1 MFEKSFQQSVRS
13 NLRIID
19 TRCPAQFRIS
29 SSVSLPSLYAWFNIK
44 ASWDPYGKEATS
56 QIKIGVVNKD
66 KGAELKGE
74 FKNIGNQ
81 IIDQLK
87 ENDVMGWQFV
97 SEKEAV
103 KAVEEGSYYAM
114 ITIPEEFSENILS
127 LITNDIKKGKIIY
140 TVNEKINAI
149 APNITVKGATAVQ
162 ENVNK
167 TVIETVS
174 DIVLSTAKDLGI
186 EVEGQLPKLDNLYD
200 KLVEIQSKFKDLYE
214 TTDLAYDGVNK
225 VADLVTNLQND
236 IPLITDTL
244 NSTKGLAT
252 NLIDFISKSQT
263 EINNIAPTIKTDI
276 GLVRDLADE
285 VSSYV
290 DVVINAINT
299 GSENANV
306 LLGNLNTKV
315 SGLRDYLTSIRVL
328 VEKINGHSQNG
339 ALSDVLNNLI
349 TAENTLNQLYN
360 EIESIKNSLANG
372 NLIDT
377 SKLENAKT
385 VLNDVSNIA
394 GNLYEKFDTEILG
407 NINTILNTANDSAK
421 SALEILQRAQ
431 DKLPK
436 VEEIL
441 TTVSALCNKGN
452 EGIKY
457 AKDNLPRAEE
467 IVNEVTS
474 KVAKI
479 KDSSDLKDLLKLIAN
494 NVEERSN
501 YLTSPVEL
509 EENSLYPMR
518 NYGTAMTP
526 FYSVL
531 SLWVGM
537 TLLVSMF
544 SVEAHGEYNHMEV
557 YFGKLLL
564 FLTIGMTQALIVA
577 LGDLYLLKIYCVNP
591 ALFVTGILFTSITFV
606 AIVYSLVSVFGN
618 VGKVTAI
625 ILLVLQVAGSG
636 GTFPIQLTPKFFQII
651 NPFLPFTYAISFARE
666 SIGGVVQSV
675 LVKDIVIMLI
685 YIVVAILISIFL
697 KKPINNL
704 LSGFTKKFHESGLGE

>member
-1 MFEKSFQQSVRS
+1 MNNIFKIYKDDIKKIFTNYAALIVFIALS
-13 NLRIID
+13 I
-19 TRCPAQFRIS
+19 
-29 SSVSLPSLYAWFNIK
+29 LPSLYAWFNIK

-127 LITNDIKKGKIIY
+127 LITDDIKKGKIIY
-140 TVNEKINAI
+140 TVNEKVNAI
-149 APNITVKGATAVQ
+149 APKITVKGATAVQ

-377 SKLENAKT
+377 SKLENVKT

-666 SIGGVVQSV
+666 AIGGVVQSV

>member
-1 MFEKSFQQSVRS
+1 MKNILKIYKDDIKKIFTNYAALIVFIALS
-13 NLRIID
+13 I
-19 TRCPAQFRIS
+19 
-29 SSVSLPSLYAWFNIK
+29 LPSLYAWFNIK

-127 LITNDIKKGKIIY
+127 LITDDIKKGKIIY
-140 TVNEKINAI
+140 TVNEKVNAI
-149 APNITVKGATAVQ
+149 APKITVKGATAVQ

-252 NLIDFISKSQT
+252 NLIDFITTSQG

-276 GLVRDLADE
+276 GLVKDLADE

-290 DVVINAINT
+290 DVVINAIKTN
-299 GSENANV
+299 SENVKV
-306 LLGNLNTKV
+306 LLENLSTKV

-377 SKLENAKT
+377 SKLENVKT
-385 VLNDVSNIA
+385 VLNDVSNIT
-394 GNLYEKFDTEILG
+394 GNLYDRFDSEILG

>member
-1 MFEKSFQQSVRS
+1 MNNIFKIYKDDIKKIFTNYAALIVFIALS
-13 NLRIID
+13 I
-19 TRCPAQFRIS
+19 
-29 SSVSLPSLYAWFNIK
+29 LPSLYAWFNIK

-114 ITIPEEFSENILS
+114 ITIPEEFSEDILS
-127 LITNDIKKGKIIY
+127 LITDDIKKGKIIY
-140 TVNEKINAI
+140 TVNEKVNAI
-149 APNITVKGATAVQ
+149 APKITVKGATAVQ

-252 NLIDFISKSQT
+252 NLIDFITTSQG

-276 GLVRDLADE
+276 GLVKDLADE

-360 EIESIKNSLANG
+360 EIESIRNLLDNG
-372 NLIDT
+372 NVLDT

-666 SIGGVVQSV
+666 AIGGVVQSV

-685 YIVVAILISIFL
+685 YIVVSILISIFL

>member
-1 MFEKSFQQSVRS
+1 MNNIFKIYKDDIKKIFTNYAALIVFIALS
-13 NLRIID
+13 I
-19 TRCPAQFRIS
+19 
-29 SSVSLPSLYAWFNIK
+29 LPSLYAWFNIK

-114 ITIPEEFSENILS
+114 ITIPEEFSEDILS
-127 LITNDIKKGKIIY
+127 LISDDIKKGKIIY
-140 TVNEKINAI
+140 TVNEKVNAI
-149 APNITVKGATAVQ
+149 APKITVKGATAVQ

-252 NLIDFISKSQT
+252 NLIDFITTSQG

-276 GLVRDLADE
+276 GLVKDLADE

-290 DVVINAINT
+290 DVVINAIKTN
-299 GSENANV
+299 GENVKV
-306 LLGNLNTKV
+306 LLENLSTKV
-315 SGLRDYLTSIRVL
+315 SSLKEYVTSIRVL
-328 VEKINGHSQNG
+328 VEKINGQSQNG
-339 ALSDVLNNLI
+339 ALYGVLSQLE
-349 TAENTLNQLYN
+349 TAENNLNQLYN
-360 EIESIKNSLANG
+360 EIESIRNLLDNG
-372 NLIDT
+372 NVLDT

-421 SALEILQRAQ
+421 GALEILQRAQ
-431 DKLPK
+431 DKLPQ

-531 SLWVGM
+531 ALWVGM

-564 FLTIGMTQALIVA
+564 FLTIGMTQALIVS
-577 LGDLYLLKIYCVNP
+577 LGDLYLLKIYCVNT
-591 ALFVTGILFTSITFV
+591 ALFVTGILFTSVVFV

-666 SIGGVVQSV
+666 AIGGVVQSV

-685 YIVVAILISIFL
+685 YIVVSILISIFL

>member
-1 MFEKSFQQSVRS
+1 MKNILKIYKDDIKKIFTNYAALIVFIALS
-13 NLRIID
+13 I
-19 TRCPAQFRIS
+19 
-29 SSVSLPSLYAWFNIK
+29 LPSLYAWFNIK

-81 IIDQLK
+81 ITDQLK

-114 ITIPEEFSENILS
+114 ITIPEEFSEDILS
-127 LITNDIKKGKIIY
+127 LITDDIKKGKIIY
-140 TVNEKINAI
+140 TVNEKVNAI
-149 APNITVKGATAVQ
+149 APKITVKGATAVQ

-252 NLIDFISKSQT
+252 NLIDFITTSQG

-276 GLVRDLADE
+276 GLVKDLADE

-290 DVVINAINT
+290 DVVINAIKTN
-299 GSENANV
+299 SENVKV
-306 LLGNLNTKV
+306 LLENLSTKV
-315 SGLRDYLTSIRVL
+315 SSLKEYVTSIRVL
-328 VEKINGHSQNG
+328 VEKINGQSQNG

-377 SKLENAKT
+377 SKLENVKT
-385 VLNDVSNIA
+385 VLNDVSNIT
-394 GNLYEKFDTEILG
+394 GNLYDRFDSEILG
-407 NINTILNTANDSAK
+407 NINSILNTANDSAK
-421 SALEILQRAQ
+421 GALEILQRAQ
-431 DKLPK
+431 DKLPQ

-531 SLWVGM
+531 ALWVGM

-564 FLTIGMTQALIVA
+564 FLTIGMTQALIVS

-591 ALFVTGILFTSITFV
+591 ALFVTGILFTSVAFV

-636 GTFPIQLTPKFFQII
+636 GTFPIQLTPKFFQVI
-651 NPFLPFTYAISFARE
+651 NPYLPFTYAISFARE
-666 SIGGVVQSV
+666 AIGGVVQSV

>member
-1 MFEKSFQQSVRS
+1 MNNIFKIYKDDIKKIFTNYAALIVFIALS
-13 NLRIID
+13 I
-19 TRCPAQFRIS
+19 
-29 SSVSLPSLYAWFNIK
+29 LPSLYAWFNIK

-114 ITIPEEFSENILS
+114 ITIPEEFSEDILS
-127 LITNDIKKGKIIY
+127 LITDDIKKGKIIY
-140 TVNEKINAI
+140 TVNEKVNAI
-149 APNITVKGATAVQ
+149 APKITVKGATAVQ

-252 NLIDFISKSQT
+252 NLIDFITTSQG

-276 GLVRDLADE
+276 GLVKDLADE

-290 DVVINAINT
+290 DVVINAIKTN
-299 GSENANV
+299 GENVKV
-306 LLGNLNTKV
+306 LLENLSTKV
-315 SGLRDYLTSIRVL
+315 SSLKEYVTSIRVL
-328 VEKINGHSQNG
+328 VEKINGQSQNG
-339 ALSDVLNNLI
+339 ALSGVLSQLE
-349 TAENTLNQLYN
+349 TAENNLNQLYN
-360 EIESIKNSLANG
+360 EIESIRNLLDNG
-372 NLIDT
+372 NVLDT

-421 SALEILQRAQ
+421 GALEILQRAQ
-431 DKLPK
+431 DKLPQ

-675 LVKDIVIMLI
+675 LVKDIVIMLS
-685 YIVVAILISIFL
+685 YIVASILISIFL

>member
-1 MFEKSFQQSVRS
+1 MNNIFKIYKDDIKKIFTNYAALIVFIALS
-13 NLRIID
+13 I
-19 TRCPAQFRIS
+19 
-29 SSVSLPSLYAWFNIK
+29 LPSLYAWFNIK

-114 ITIPEEFSENILS
+114 ITIPEEFSEDILS
-127 LITNDIKKGKIIY
+127 LITDDIKKGKIIY
-140 TVNEKINAI
+140 TVNEKVNAI
-149 APNITVKGATAVQ
+149 APKITVKGATAVQ

-225 VADLVTNLQND
+225 VADLVTNLKND

-252 NLIDFISKSQT
+252 NLIDFITTSQG

-276 GLVRDLADE
+276 GLVKDLADE

-290 DVVINAINT
+290 DVVINAIKTN
-299 GSENANV
+299 GENVKV
-306 LLGNLNTKV
+306 LLENLSTKV
-315 SGLRDYLTSIRVL
+315 SSLKEYVTSIRVL
-328 VEKINGHSQNG
+328 VEKINGQSQNG
-339 ALSDVLNNLI
+339 ALSGVLSQLE
-349 TAENTLNQLYN
+349 TAENNLNQLYN
-360 EIESIKNSLANG
+360 EIESIRNLLDNG
-372 NLIDT
+372 NVLDT

-531 SLWVGM
+531 ALWVGM

-564 FLTIGMTQALIVA
+564 FLTIGMTQALIVS

-591 ALFVTGILFTSITFV
+591 ALFVTGILFTSVVFV

-666 SIGGVVQSV
+666 AIGGVVQSV

-685 YIVVAILISIFL
+685 YIVVSILISIFL

>member
-1 MFEKSFQQSVRS
+1 MKNILKIYTDDIKKIFTNYAALIVFIALS
-13 NLRIID
+13 I
-19 TRCPAQFRIS
+19 
-29 SSVSLPSLYAWFNIK
+29 LPSLYAWFNIK

-66 KGAELKGE
+66 KGADLKGE

-114 ITIPEEFSENILS
+114 ITIPEEFSEDILS
-127 LITNDIKKGKIIY
+127 LITDDIKKGKIIY
-140 TVNEKINAI
+140 TVNEKVNAI
-149 APNITVKGATAVQ
+149 APKITVKGATAVQ

-214 TTDLAYDGVNK
+214 TTDLAYDVVNK

-377 SKLENAKT
+377 SKLENAKN

-531 SLWVGM
+531 ALWVGM

-544 SVEAHGEYNHMEV
+544 SVQAHGEYKPMEV
-557 YFGKLLL
+557 YFGKMLL
-564 FLTIGMTQALIVA
+564 FLTIGITQALIVA
-577 LGDLYLLKIYCVNP
+577 LGDLYLLGIYCVNP
-591 ALFVTGILFTSITFV
+591 ALFVVGILFASITFV

-618 VGKVTAI
+618 VGKVVAI

-636 GTFPIQLTPKFFQII
+636 GTFPIQLTPKFFQVI
-651 NPFLPFTYAISFARE
+651 NPYLPFTYAISFARE
-666 SIGGVVQSV
+666 AIGGVVQSV

>member
-1 MFEKSFQQSVRS
+1 MKNILKIYKEDMKKIFTNYAALIVFIALS
-13 NLRIID
+13 I
-19 TRCPAQFRIS
+19 
-29 SSVSLPSLYAWFNIK
+29 LPSLYAWFNIK

-66 KGAELKGE
+66 KGADLKGE

-127 LITNDIKKGKIIY
+127 LITDDIKKGKIIY
-140 TVNEKINAI
+140 TVNEKVNAI
-149 APNITVKGATAVQ
+149 APKITVKGATAVQ

-377 SKLENAKT
+377 SKLENAKN

-531 SLWVGM
+531 ALWVGM

-564 FLTIGMTQALIVA
+564 FLTIGMTQALIVS

-591 ALFVTGILFTSITFV
+591 ALFVTGILFTSVAFV

-685 YIVVAILISIFL
+685 YIVVSILISIFL

>member
-1 MFEKSFQQSVRS
+1 MNNILKIYKDDIKKIFTNYAALIVFIALS
-13 NLRIID
+13 I
-19 TRCPAQFRIS
+19 
-29 SSVSLPSLYAWFNIK
+29 LPSLYAWFNIK

-127 LITNDIKKGKIIY
+127 LITDDIKKGKIIY
-140 TVNEKINAI
+140 TVNEKVNAI
-149 APNITVKGATAVQ
+149 APKITVKGATAVQ

-377 SKLENAKT
+377 SKFENAKT

>member
-1 MFEKSFQQSVRS
+1 MNNIFKIYKDDIKKIFTNYAALIVFIALS
-13 NLRIID
+13 I
-19 TRCPAQFRIS
+19 
-29 SSVSLPSLYAWFNIK
+29 LPSLYAWFNIK

-114 ITIPEEFSENILS
+114 ITIPEEFSEDILS
-127 LITNDIKKGKIIY
+127 LITDDIKKGKIIY
-140 TVNEKINAI
+140 TVNEKVNAI
-149 APNITVKGATAVQ
+149 APKITVKGATAVQ

-252 NLIDFISKSQT
+252 NLIDFITTSQG

-276 GLVRDLADE
+276 GLVKDLADE

-290 DVVINAINT
+290 DVVINAIKTN
-299 GSENANV
+299 GENVKV
-306 LLGNLNTKV
+306 LLENLSTKV
-315 SGLRDYLTSIRVL
+315 SSLKEYVTSIRVL
-328 VEKINGHSQNG
+328 VEKINGQSQNG
-339 ALSDVLNNLI
+339 VLSGVLSQLE
-349 TAENTLNQLYN
+349 TAENNLNQLYN
-360 EIESIKNSLANG
+360 EIESIRNLLDNG
-372 NLIDT
+372 NVLDT

-421 SALEILQRAQ
+421 GALEILQRAQ
-431 DKLPK
+431 DKLPQ

-441 TTVSALCNKGN
+441 TIVSALCNKGN

-531 SLWVGM
+531 ALWVGM

-544 SVEAHGEYNHMEV
+544 SVEAHSEYNHMEV

-564 FLTIGMTQALIVA
+564 FLTIGMTQALIVS

-591 ALFVTGILFTSITFV
+591 ALFVTGILFTSVVFV

-666 SIGGVVQSV
+666 AIGGVVQSV

-685 YIVVAILISIFL
+685 YIVVSILISIFL

>member
-1 MFEKSFQQSVRS
+1 MNNIFKIYKDDIKKIFTNYAALIVFIALS
-13 NLRIID
+13 I
-19 TRCPAQFRIS
+19 
-29 SSVSLPSLYAWFNIK
+29 LPSLYAWFNIK

-114 ITIPEEFSENILS
+114 ITIPEEFSEDILS
-127 LITNDIKKGKIIY
+127 LITDDIKKGKIIY
-140 TVNEKINAI
+140 TVNEKVNAI
-149 APNITVKGATAVQ
+149 APKITVKGATAVQ

-236 IPLITDTL
+236 IPLITNTL

-252 NLIDFISKSQT
+252 NLIDFITTSQG

-276 GLVRDLADE
+276 GLVKDLADE

-290 DVVINAINT
+290 DVVINAIKTN
-299 GSENANV
+299 SENVKV
-306 LLGNLNTKV
+306 LLENLSTKV
-315 SGLRDYLTSIRVL
+315 SSLKEYVTSIRVL
-328 VEKINGHSQNG
+328 VEKINGQSQNG
-339 ALSDVLNNLI
+339 ALSGVLSQLE
-349 TAENTLNQLYN
+349 TAENNLNQLYN
-360 EIESIKNSLANG
+360 EIQSIRNLLDNG
-372 NLIDT
+372 NVLDT

-421 SALEILQRAQ
+421 GALEILQRAQ
-431 DKLPK
+431 DKLPQ

-531 SLWVGM
+531 ALWVGM

-564 FLTIGMTQALIVA
+564 FLTIGMTQALIVS

-591 ALFVTGILFTSITFV
+591 ALFVTGILFTSVVFV

-666 SIGGVVQSV
+666 AIGGVVQSV

-685 YIVVAILISIFL
+685 YIVVSILISIFL

>member
-1 MFEKSFQQSVRS
+1 MNNILKIYKDDIKKIFTNYAALIVFIALS
-13 NLRIID
+13 I
-19 TRCPAQFRIS
+19 
-29 SSVSLPSLYAWFNIK
+29 LPSLYAWFNIK

-127 LITNDIKKGKIIY
+127 LITDDIKKGKIIY
-140 TVNEKINAI
+140 TVNEKVNAI
-149 APNITVKGATAVQ
+149 APKITVKGATAVQ

-385 VLNDVSNIA
+385 VLNDVSNIT
-394 GNLYEKFDTEILG
+394 GNLYDRFDSEILG

-544 SVEAHGEYNHMEV
+544 SAEAHGEYNHMEV

-666 SIGGVVQSV
+666 AIGGVVQSV

-685 YIVVAILISIFL
+685 YIVVSILISIFL

>member
-1 MFEKSFQQSVRS
+1 MNNIFKIYKDDIKKIFTNYAALIVFIALS
-13 NLRIID
+13 I
-19 TRCPAQFRIS
+19 
-29 SSVSLPSLYAWFNIK
+29 LPSLYAWFNIK

-127 LITNDIKKGKIIY
+127 LITDDIKKGKIIY
-140 TVNEKINAI
+140 TVNEKVNAI
-149 APNITVKGATAVQ
+149 APKITVKGATAVQ

-377 SKLENAKT
+377 SKLENVKT

>member
-1 MFEKSFQQSVRS
+1 MKNILKIYKEDMKKIFTNYAALIVFIALS
-13 NLRIID
+13 I
-19 TRCPAQFRIS
+19 
-29 SSVSLPSLYAWFNIK
+29 LPSLYAWFNIK

-127 LITNDIKKGKIIY
+127 LITDDIKKGKIIY
-140 TVNEKINAI
+140 TVNEKVNAI
-149 APNITVKGATAVQ
+149 APKITVKGATAVQ

-252 NLIDFISKSQT
+252 NLIDFITTSQG

-276 GLVRDLADE
+276 GLVKDLADE

-377 SKLENAKT
+377 SKLENVKT

>member
-1 MFEKSFQQSVRS
+1 MNNIFKIYKDDIKKIFTNYAALIVFIALS
-13 NLRIID
+13 I
-19 TRCPAQFRIS
+19 
-29 SSVSLPSLYAWFNIK
+29 LPSLYAWFNIK

-114 ITIPEEFSENILS
+114 ITIPEEFSEDILS
-127 LITNDIKKGKIIY
+127 LISDDIKKGKIIY
-140 TVNEKINAI
+140 TVNEKVNAI
-149 APNITVKGATAVQ
+149 APKITVKGATAVQ

-421 SALEILQRAQ
+421 GALEILQRAQ

-544 SVEAHGEYNHMEV
+544 SAEAHGEYNHMEV

>member
-1 MFEKSFQQSVRS
+1 MKNILKIYKEDMKKIFTNYAALIVFIALS
-13 NLRIID
+13 I
-19 TRCPAQFRIS
+19 
-29 SSVSLPSLYAWFNIK
+29 LPSLYAWFNIK

-127 LITNDIKKGKIIY
+127 LITDDIKKGKIIY
-140 TVNEKINAI
+140 TVNEKVNAI
-149 APNITVKGATAVQ
+149 APKITVKGATAVQ

-377 SKLENAKT
+377 SKLENVKT
-385 VLNDVSNIA
+385 VLNDVSNIT
-394 GNLYEKFDTEILG
+394 GNLYDRFDSEILG

-685 YIVVAILISIFL
+685 YIVVSILISIFL

>member
-1 MFEKSFQQSVRS
+1 MNNIFKIYKDDIKKIFTNYAALIVFIALS
-13 NLRIID
+13 I
-19 TRCPAQFRIS
+19 
-29 SSVSLPSLYAWFNIK
+29 LPSLYAWFNIK

-114 ITIPEEFSENILS
+114 ITIPEEFSEDILS
-127 LITNDIKKGKIIY
+127 LITDDIKKGKIIY
-140 TVNEKINAI
+140 TVNEKVNAI
-149 APNITVKGATAVQ
+149 APKITVKGATAVQ

-186 EVEGQLPKLDNLYD
+186 EFEGQLPKLDNLYD
-200 KLVEIQSKFKDLYE
+200 KLVEVQSKFKDLYE

-252 NLIDFISKSQT
+252 NLIDFITTSQG
-263 EINNIAPTIKTDI
+263 EINNIAPTIKKDI
-276 GLVRDLADE
+276 GLVKDLADE

-290 DVVINAINT
+290 DVVINAIKTN
-299 GSENANV
+299 GENVKV
-306 LLGNLNTKV
+306 LLENLSTKV
-315 SGLRDYLTSIRVL
+315 SSLKEYVTSIRVL
-328 VEKINGHSQNG
+328 VEKINGQSQNG
-339 ALSDVLNNLI
+339 ALSGVLSQLE
-349 TAENTLNQLYN
+349 TAENNLNQLYN
-360 EIESIKNSLANG
+360 EIESIRNLLDNG
-372 NLIDT
+372 NLSDT

-421 SALEILQRAQ
+421 GALEILQRAQ
-431 DKLPK
+431 DKLPQ

-531 SLWVGM
+531 ALWVGM

-564 FLTIGMTQALIVA
+564 FLTIGMTQALIVS

-591 ALFVTGILFTSITFV
+591 ALFVTGILFTSVVFV

-666 SIGGVVQSV
+666 AIGGVVQSV

-685 YIVVAILISIFL
+685 YIVVSILISIFL

>member
-1 MFEKSFQQSVRS
+1 MNNILKIYKDDIKKIFTNYAALIVFIALS
-13 NLRIID
+13 I
-19 TRCPAQFRIS
+19 
-29 SSVSLPSLYAWFNIK
+29 LPSLYAWFNIK

-114 ITIPEEFSENILS
+114 ITIPEEFSEDILS
-127 LITNDIKKGKIIY
+127 LISDDIKKGKIIY
-140 TVNEKINAI
+140 TVNEKVNAI
-149 APNITVKGATAVQ
+149 APKITVKGATAVQ

-252 NLIDFISKSQT
+252 NLIDFITTSQG

-276 GLVRDLADE
+276 GLVKDLADE

-290 DVVINAINT
+290 DVVINAIKTN
-299 GSENANV
+299 GENVKV
-306 LLGNLNTKV
+306 LLENLSTKV
-315 SGLRDYLTSIRVL
+315 SSLKEYVTSIRVL
-328 VEKINGHSQNG
+328 VEKINGQSQNG
-339 ALSDVLNNLI
+339 ALSGVLSQLE
-349 TAENTLNQLYN
+349 TAENNLNQLYN
-360 EIESIKNSLANG
+360 EIESIRNLLDNG
-372 NLIDT
+372 NVLDT

-675 LVKDIVIMLI
+675 LVKDIVIMLS
-685 YIVVAILISIFL
+685 YIVASILISIFL

>member
-1 MFEKSFQQSVRS
+1 MNNIFKIYKDDIKKIFTNYAALIVFIALS
-13 NLRIID
+13 I
-19 TRCPAQFRIS
+19 
-29 SSVSLPSLYAWFNIK
+29 LPSLYAWFNIK

-127 LITNDIKKGKIIY
+127 LITDDIKKGKIIY
-140 TVNEKINAI
+140 TVNEKVNAI
-149 APNITVKGATAVQ
+149 APKITVKGATAVQ

-252 NLIDFISKSQT
+252 NLIDFITTSQG

>member
-1 MFEKSFQQSVRS
+1 MNNIFKIYKDDIKKIFTNYAALIVFIALS
-13 NLRIID
+13 I
-19 TRCPAQFRIS
+19 
-29 SSVSLPSLYAWFNIK
+29 LPSLYAWFNIK

-114 ITIPEEFSENILS
+114 ITIPEEFSEDILS
-127 LITNDIKKGKIIY
+127 LITDDIKKGKIIY
-140 TVNEKINAI
+140 TVNEKVNAI
-149 APNITVKGATAVQ
+149 APKITVKGATAVQ

-385 VLNDVSNIA
+385 VLNDVSNIT
-394 GNLYEKFDTEILG
+394 GNLYDRFDSEILG

-544 SVEAHGEYNHMEV
+544 SAEAHGEYNHMEV

>member
-1 MFEKSFQQSVRS
+1 MNNILKIYKDDIKKIFTNYAALIVFIALS
-13 NLRIID
+13 I
-19 TRCPAQFRIS
+19 
-29 SSVSLPSLYAWFNIK
+29 LPSLYAWFNIK

-127 LITNDIKKGKIIY
+127 LITDDIKKGKIIY
-140 TVNEKINAI
+140 TVNEKVNAI
-149 APNITVKGATAVQ
+149 APKITVKGATAVQ

-385 VLNDVSNIA
+385 VLNDVSNIT
-394 GNLYEKFDTEILG
+394 GNLYDRFDSEILG

-544 SVEAHGEYNHMEV
+544 SAEAHGEYNHMEV

>member
-1 MFEKSFQQSVRS
+1 MNNIFKIYKDDIKKIFTNYAALIVFIALS
-13 NLRIID
+13 I
-19 TRCPAQFRIS
+19 
-29 SSVSLPSLYAWFNIK
+29 LPSLYAWFNIK

-114 ITIPEEFSENILS
+114 ITIPEEFSEDILS
-127 LITNDIKKGKIIY
+127 LITDDIKKGKIIY
-140 TVNEKINAI
+140 TVNEKVNAI
-149 APNITVKGATAVQ
+149 APKITVKGATAVQ

-236 IPLITDTL
+236 IPLITNTL

-252 NLIDFISKSQT
+252 NLIDFITTSQG

-276 GLVRDLADE
+276 GLVKDLADE

-290 DVVINAINT
+290 DVVINAIKTN
-299 GSENANV
+299 SENVKV
-306 LLGNLNTKV
+306 LLENLSTKV
-315 SGLRDYLTSIRVL
+315 SSLKEYVTSIRVL
-328 VEKINGHSQNG
+328 VEKINGQSQNG
-339 ALSDVLNNLI
+339 ALSGVLSQLE
-349 TAENTLNQLYN
+349 TAENNLNQLYN
-360 EIESIKNSLANG
+360 EIESIRNLLDNG
-372 NLIDT
+372 NLSDT

-421 SALEILQRAQ
+421 GALEILQRAQ
-431 DKLPK
+431 DKLPQ

-531 SLWVGM
+531 ALWVGM

-564 FLTIGMTQALIVA
+564 FLTIGMTQALIVS

-675 LVKDIVIMLI
+675 LVKDIVIMLS
-685 YIVVAILISIFL
+685 YIVASILISIFL

>member
-1 MFEKSFQQSVRS
+1 MKNILKIYKEDMKKIFTNYAALIVFIALS
-13 NLRIID
+13 I
-19 TRCPAQFRIS
+19 
-29 SSVSLPSLYAWFNIK
+29 LPSLYAWFNIK

-127 LITNDIKKGKIIY
+127 LITDDIKKGKIIY
-140 TVNEKINAI
+140 TVNEKVNAI
-149 APNITVKGATAVQ
+149 APKITVKGATAVQ

-252 NLIDFISKSQT
+252 NLIDFITTSQG

-276 GLVRDLADE
+276 GLVKDLADE

-474 KVAKI
+474 NVAKI

>member
-1 MFEKSFQQSVRS
+1 MNNIFKIYKDDIKKIFTNYAALIVFIALS
-13 NLRIID
+13 I
-19 TRCPAQFRIS
+19 
-29 SSVSLPSLYAWFNIK
+29 LPSLYAWFNIK

-114 ITIPEEFSENILS
+114 ITIPEEFSEDILS
-127 LITNDIKKGKIIY
+127 LISDDIKKGKIIY
-140 TVNEKINAI
+140 TVNEKVNAI
-149 APNITVKGATAVQ
+149 APKITVKGATAVQ

-252 NLIDFISKSQT
+252 NLIDFITTSQG

-276 GLVRDLADE
+276 GLVKDLADE

-290 DVVINAINT
+290 DVVINAIKTN
-299 GSENANV
+299 GENVKV
-306 LLGNLNTKV
+306 LLENLSTKV
-315 SGLRDYLTSIRVL
+315 SSLKEYVTSIRVL
-328 VEKINGHSQNG
+328 VEKINGQSQNG
-339 ALSDVLNNLI
+339 ALSGVLSQLE
-349 TAENTLNQLYN
+349 TAENNLNQLYN
-360 EIESIKNSLANG
+360 EIESIRNLLDNG
-372 NLIDT
+372 NVLDT

-421 SALEILQRAQ
+421 GALEILQRAQ
-431 DKLPK
+431 DKLPQ

-441 TTVSALCNKGN
+441 TTISALCNKGN

-531 SLWVGM
+531 ALWVGM

-564 FLTIGMTQALIVA
+564 FLTIGMTQALIVS

-591 ALFVTGILFTSITFV
+591 ALFVTGILFTSVVFV

-666 SIGGVVQSV
+666 AIGGVVQSV

-685 YIVVAILISIFL
+685 YIVVSILISIFL

>member
-1 MFEKSFQQSVRS
+1 MNNILKIYKDDIKKIFTNYAALIVFIALS
-13 NLRIID
+13 I
-19 TRCPAQFRIS
+19 
-29 SSVSLPSLYAWFNIK
+29 LPSLYAWFNIK

-127 LITNDIKKGKIIY
+127 LITDDIKKGKIIY
-140 TVNEKINAI
+140 TVNEKVNAI
-149 APNITVKGATAVQ
+149 APKITVKGATAVQ

-252 NLIDFISKSQT
+252 NLIDFITTSQG

-276 GLVRDLADE
+276 GLVKDLADE

-290 DVVINAINT
+290 DVVINAIKTN
-299 GSENANV
+299 GENVKV
-306 LLGNLNTKV
+306 LLENLSTKV
-315 SGLRDYLTSIRVL
+315 SSLKEYVTSIRVL
-328 VEKINGHSQNG
+328 VEKINGQSQNG
-339 ALSDVLNNLI
+339 ALSGVLSQLE
-349 TAENTLNQLYN
+349 TAENNLNQLYN
-360 EIESIKNSLANG
+360 EIESIRNLLDNG
-372 NLIDT
+372 NVLDT

-544 SVEAHGEYNHMEV
+544 SAEAHGEYNHMEV

-564 FLTIGMTQALIVA
+564 FLTIGMTQALIVS

>member
-1 MFEKSFQQSVRS
+1 MNNIFKIYKDDIKKIFTNYAALIVFIALS
-13 NLRIID
+13 I
-19 TRCPAQFRIS
+19 
-29 SSVSLPSLYAWFNIK
+29 LPSLYAWFNIK

-114 ITIPEEFSENILS
+114 ITIPEEFSEDILS
-127 LITNDIKKGKIIY
+127 LITDDIKKGKIIY
-140 TVNEKINAI
+140 TVNEKVNAI
-149 APNITVKGATAVQ
+149 APKITVKGATAVQ

-236 IPLITDTL
+236 IPLITNTL

-252 NLIDFISKSQT
+252 NLIDFITTSQG

-276 GLVRDLADE
+276 GLVKDLADE

-290 DVVINAINT
+290 DVVINAIKTN
-299 GSENANV
+299 SENVKV
-306 LLGNLNTKV
+306 LLENLSTKV
-315 SGLRDYLTSIRVL
+315 SSLKEYVTSIRVL
-328 VEKINGHSQNG
+328 VEKINGQSQNG
-339 ALSDVLNNLI
+339 ALSGVLSQLE
-349 TAENTLNQLYN
+349 TAENNLNQLYN
-360 EIESIKNSLANG
+360 EIESIRNLLDNG
-372 NLIDT
+372 NLSDT

-421 SALEILQRAQ
+421 GALEILQRAQ
-431 DKLPK
+431 DKLPQ

-531 SLWVGM
+531 ALWVGM

-564 FLTIGMTQALIVA
+564 FLTIGMTQALIVS

-591 ALFVTGILFTSITFV
+591 ALFVTGILFTSVVFV

-685 YIVVAILISIFL
+685 YIVVSILISIFL

>member
-1 MFEKSFQQSVRS
+1 MNNILKIYKDDIKKIFTNYAALIVFIALS
-13 NLRIID
+13 I
-19 TRCPAQFRIS
+19 
-29 SSVSLPSLYAWFNIK
+29 LPSLYAWFNIK

-127 LITNDIKKGKIIY
+127 LITDDIKKGKIIY
-140 TVNEKINAI
+140 TVNEKVNAI
-149 APNITVKGATAVQ
+149 APKITVKGATAVQ

-385 VLNDVSNIA
+385 VLNDVSNIT
-394 GNLYEKFDTEILG
+394 GNLYDRFDSEILG

-436 VEEIL
+436 GEEIL

-544 SVEAHGEYNHMEV
+544 SAEAHGEYNHMEV

>member
-1 MFEKSFQQSVRS
+1 MKNILKIYKEDMKKIFTNYAALIVFIALS
-13 NLRIID
+13 I
-19 TRCPAQFRIS
+19 
-29 SSVSLPSLYAWFNIK
+29 LPSLYAWFNIK

-127 LITNDIKKGKIIY
+127 LITDDIKKGKIIY
-140 TVNEKINAI
+140 TVNEKVNAI
-149 APNITVKGATAVQ
+149 APKITVKGATAVQ

-252 NLIDFISKSQT
+252 NLIDFITTSQG

-666 SIGGVVQSV
+666 AIGGVVQSV

-685 YIVVAILISIFL
+685 YIVVSILISIFL

>member
-1 MFEKSFQQSVRS
+1 MNNILKIYKDDIKKIFTNYAALIVFIALS
-13 NLRIID
+13 I
-19 TRCPAQFRIS
+19 
-29 SSVSLPSLYAWFNIK
+29 LPSLYAWFNIK

-127 LITNDIKKGKIIY
+127 LITDDIKKGKIIY
-140 TVNEKINAI
+140 TVNEKVNAI
-149 APNITVKGATAVQ
+149 APKITVKGATAVQ

-385 VLNDVSNIA
+385 VLNDVSNIT
-394 GNLYEKFDTEILG
+394 GNLYDRFDSEILG

-421 SALEILQRAQ
+421 NALEILQRAQ

-544 SVEAHGEYNHMEV
+544 SAEAHGEYNHMEV

-591 ALFVTGILFTSITFV
+591 ALFVTGILFTSVVFV

>member
-1 MFEKSFQQSVRS
+1 MKNILKIYKEDMKKIFTNYAALIVFIALS
-13 NLRIID
+13 I
-19 TRCPAQFRIS
+19 
-29 SSVSLPSLYAWFNIK
+29 LPSLYAWFNIK

-127 LITNDIKKGKIIY
+127 LITDDIKKGKIIY
-140 TVNEKINAI
+140 TVNEKVNAI
-149 APNITVKGATAVQ
+149 APKITVKGATAVQ

-377 SKLENAKT
+377 SKLENVKT
-385 VLNDVSNIA
+385 VLNDVSNIT
-394 GNLYEKFDTEILG
+394 GNLYDRFDSEILG

-577 LGDLYLLKIYCVNP
+577 LGDLYLLGIYCVNP

>member
-1 MFEKSFQQSVRS
+1 MNNIFKIYKDDIKKIFTNYAALIVFIALS
-13 NLRIID
+13 I
-19 TRCPAQFRIS
+19 
-29 SSVSLPSLYAWFNIK
+29 LPSLYAWFNIK

-114 ITIPEEFSENILS
+114 ITIPEEFSEDILS
-127 LITNDIKKGKIIY
+127 LITDDIKKGKIIY
-140 TVNEKINAI
+140 TVNEKVNAI
-149 APNITVKGATAVQ
+149 APKITVKGATAVQ

-236 IPLITDTL
+236 IPLITNTL

-252 NLIDFISKSQT
+252 NLIDFITTSQG

-276 GLVRDLADE
+276 GLVKDLADE

-290 DVVINAINT
+290 DVVINAIKTN
-299 GSENANV
+299 GENVKV
-306 LLGNLNTKV
+306 LLENLSTKV
-315 SGLRDYLTSIRVL
+315 SSLKEYVTSIRVL
-328 VEKINGHSQNG
+328 VEKINGQSQNG
-339 ALSDVLNNLI
+339 ALSGVLSQLE
-349 TAENTLNQLYN
+349 TAENNLNQLYN
-360 EIESIKNSLANG
+360 EIESIRNLLDNG
-372 NLIDT
+372 NVLDT

-421 SALEILQRAQ
+421 STLEILQRAQ

-531 SLWVGM
+531 ALWVGM

-564 FLTIGMTQALIVA
+564 FLTIGMTQALIVS

-591 ALFVTGILFTSITFV
+591 ALFVTGILFTSVVFV

-666 SIGGVVQSV
+666 AIGGVVQSV

-685 YIVVAILISIFL
+685 YIVVSILISIFL

>member
-1 MFEKSFQQSVRS
+1 MKNILKIYTDDIKKIFTNYAALIVFIALS
-13 NLRIID
+13 I
-19 TRCPAQFRIS
+19 
-29 SSVSLPSLYAWFNIK
+29 LPSLYAWFNIK

-66 KGAELKGE
+66 KGADLKGE

-114 ITIPEEFSENILS
+114 ITIPEEFSEDILS
-127 LITNDIKKGKIIY
+127 LITDDIKKGKIIY
-140 TVNEKINAI
+140 TVNEKVNAI
-149 APNITVKGATAVQ
+149 APKITVKGATAVQ

-377 SKLENAKT
+377 SKLENVKT

-531 SLWVGM
+531 ALWVGM

-564 FLTIGMTQALIVA
+564 FLTIGMTQALIVS

-591 ALFVTGILFTSITFV
+591 ALFVTGILFTSVAFV

-685 YIVVAILISIFL
+685 YIVVSILISIFL

>member
-1 MFEKSFQQSVRS
+1 MNNIFKIYKDDIKKIFTNYAALIVFIALS
-13 NLRIID
+13 I
-19 TRCPAQFRIS
+19 
-29 SSVSLPSLYAWFNIK
+29 LPSLYAWFNIK

-114 ITIPEEFSENILS
+114 ITIPEEFSEDILS
-127 LITNDIKKGKIIY
+127 LITDDIKKGKIIY
-140 TVNEKINAI
+140 TVNEKVNAI
-149 APNITVKGATAVQ
+149 APKITVKGATAVQ

-252 NLIDFISKSQT
+252 NLIDFITTSQG

-276 GLVRDLADE
+276 GLVKDLADE

-290 DVVINAINT
+290 DMVINAIKTN
-299 GSENANV
+299 GENVKV
-306 LLGNLNTKV
+306 LLENLSTKV
-315 SGLRDYLTSIRVL
+315 SSLKEYVTSIRVL
-328 VEKINGHSQNG
+328 VEKINGQSQNG
-339 ALSDVLNNLI
+339 ALSGVLSQLE
-349 TAENTLNQLYN
+349 TAENNLNQLYN
-360 EIESIKNSLANG
+360 EIESIRNLLDNG
-372 NLIDT
+372 NVLDT

-421 SALEILQRAQ
+421 GALEILQRAQ
-431 DKLPK
+431 DKLPQ

-531 SLWVGM
+531 ALWVGM

-564 FLTIGMTQALIVA
+564 FLTIGMTQALIVS

-591 ALFVTGILFTSITFV
+591 ALFVTGILFTSVVFV

-666 SIGGVVQSV
+666 AIGGVVQSV

-685 YIVVAILISIFL
+685 YIVVSILISIFL

>member
-1 MFEKSFQQSVRS
+1 MNNIFKIYKDDIKKIFTNYAALIVFIALS
-13 NLRIID
+13 I
-19 TRCPAQFRIS
+19 
-29 SSVSLPSLYAWFNIK
+29 LPSLYAWFNIK

-114 ITIPEEFSENILS
+114 ITIPEEFSEDILS
-127 LITNDIKKGKIIY
+127 LITDDIKKGKIIY
-140 TVNEKINAI
+140 TVNEKVNAI
-149 APNITVKGATAVQ
+149 APKITVKGATAVQ

-252 NLIDFISKSQT
+252 NLIDFITTSQG

-276 GLVRDLADE
+276 GLVKDLADE

-290 DVVINAINT
+290 DVVINAIKTN
-299 GSENANV
+299 GENVKV
-306 LLGNLNTKV
+306 LLENLSTKV
-315 SGLRDYLTSIRVL
+315 SSLKEYVTSIRVL
-328 VEKINGHSQNG
+328 VEKINGQSQNG
-339 ALSDVLNNLI
+339 ALSGVLSQLE
-349 TAENTLNQLYN
+349 TAENNLNQLYN
-360 EIESIKNSLANG
+360 EIESIRNLLDNG
-372 NLIDT
+372 NVLDT

-531 SLWVGM
+531 ALWVGM

-564 FLTIGMTQALIVA
+564 FLTIGMTQALIVS

-591 ALFVTGILFTSITFV
+591 ALFVTGILFTSVVFV

-666 SIGGVVQSV
+666 AIGGVVQSV

-685 YIVVAILISIFL
+685 YIVVSILISIFL

>member
-1 MFEKSFQQSVRS
+1 MNNILKIYKDDIKKIFTNYAALIVFIALS
-13 NLRIID
+13 I
-19 TRCPAQFRIS
+19 
-29 SSVSLPSLYAWFNIK
+29 LPSLYAWFNIK

-127 LITNDIKKGKIIY
+127 LITDDIKKGKIIY
-140 TVNEKINAI
+140 TVNEKVNAI
-149 APNITVKGATAVQ
+149 APKITVKGATAVQ

-360 EIESIKNSLANG
+360 EIESIKNLLANG

>member
-1 MFEKSFQQSVRS
+1 MKNILKIYKEDMKKIFTNYAALIVFIALS
-13 NLRIID
+13 I
-19 TRCPAQFRIS
+19 
-29 SSVSLPSLYAWFNIK
+29 LPSLYAWFNIK

-97 SEKEAV
+97 SEKKAV

-114 ITIPEEFSENILS
+114 ITIPEEFSEDILS
-127 LITNDIKKGKIIY
+127 LITDDIKKGKIIY
-140 TVNEKINAI
+140 TVNEKVNAI
-149 APNITVKGATAVQ
+149 APKITVKGATAVQ

-252 NLIDFISKSQT
+252 NLIDFITTSQG

-377 SKLENAKT
+377 SKFENAKT

-421 SALEILQRAQ
+421 GALEILQRAQ
-431 DKLPK
+431 DKLPQ

-531 SLWVGM
+531 ALWVGM

-564 FLTIGMTQALIVA
+564 FLTIGMTQALIVS

-591 ALFVTGILFTSITFV
+591 ALFVTGILFTSVVFV

-666 SIGGVVQSV
+666 AIGGVVQSV

-685 YIVVAILISIFL
+685 YIVVSILISIFL

>member
-1 MFEKSFQQSVRS
+1 MNNILKIYKDDIKKIFTNYAALIVFIALS
-13 NLRIID
+13 I
-19 TRCPAQFRIS
+19 
-29 SSVSLPSLYAWFNIK
+29 LPSLYAWFNIK

-127 LITNDIKKGKIIY
+127 LITDDIKKGKIIY
-140 TVNEKINAI
+140 TVNEKVNAI
-149 APNITVKGATAVQ
+149 APKITVKGATAVQ

-360 EIESIKNSLANG
+360 EIESIRNLLDNG
-372 NLIDT
+372 NVLDT

-685 YIVVAILISIFL
+685 YIVVSILISIFL